1 MNHLLIFEDFGVLTL
16 EKNVPKDV
24 ALWNTC
30 KTWAKSKYDVWPS
43 AYAVGA
49 PQRYKVKVVNG
60 RRKKDKK

>member
-30 KTWAKSKYDVWPS
+30 KTWAKSKYD
-43 AYAVGA
+43 AYLLIHAVML
-49 PQRYKVKVVNG
+49 PQRYKSKG
-60 RRKKDKK
+60 GKKKKKR

>member
-30 KTWAKSKYDVWPS
+30 KTGLSQSMMFGLLHMQLVL
-43 AYAVGA
+43 
-49 PQRYKVKVVNG
+49 PQKI
-60 RRKKDKK
+60 